1 MKPIYIRPYEAAD
14 YHEICLIH
22 DVARKIELSLAAL
35 DDAFLPFSIA
45 SEREDFFEYPHID
58 VAIVDGKIVAFS
70 AYTDEE
76 LAWLY
81 VSVDHMR
88 QKIGSAM
95 VERALQVAPDINAI
109 EVLVGNEPARKLYES
124 FGFSV
129 REIAGG
135 VMPGNESFPVRV
147 YCMAR
152 TADYN
157 MRSNCFMTMGHVRS
171 SIIE

>member
-1 MKPIYIRPYEAAD
+1 MTPICIRPYEASD
-14 YHEICLIH
+14 YHELCLIH
-22 DVARKIELSLAAL
+22 DAARRIELSLAAL

-45 SEREDFFEYPHID
+45 SKREDFFEYPYID
-58 VAIVDGKIVAFS
+58 VAVLDGKVVAFS
-70 AYTDEE
+70 AYTEEE

-95 VERALQVAPDINAI
+95 VERALQKAPDINAI
-109 EVLVGNEPARKLYES
+109 EVLVGNEPAKKLYAS

-129 REIAGG
+129 RNIAGG

-152 TADYN
+152 K
-157 MRSNCFMTMGHVRS
+157 
-171 SIIE
+171 

>member
-1 MKPIYIRPYEAAD
+1 MKPILIRPYDSSD
-14 YHEICLIH
+14 YNEICLIH
-22 DVARKIELSLAAL
+22 DAARKIELSLASL

-45 SEREDFFEYPHID
+45 SEREDFFEYPYID
-58 VAIVDGKIVAFS
+58 VAITDERIVAFS
-70 AYTDEE
+70 AYTEEE

-81 VSVDHMR
+81 VSADKMR

-95 VERALQVAPDINAI
+95 VANALQKAPDINAI
-109 EVLVGNEPARKLYES
+109 EVLVGNEPAKKLYES

-129 REIAGG
+129 RNIAGG

-152 TADYN
+152 K
-157 MRSNCFMTMGHVRS
+157 
-171 SIIE
+171 

>member
-1 MKPIYIRPYEAAD
+1 MKPISIRPYETSD
-14 YHEICLIH
+14 YNEICLIH
-22 DVARKIELSLAAL
+22 DAARRIELSLASL

-45 SEREDFFEYPHID
+45 SEREDFFAYPYID
-58 VAIVDGKIVAFS
+58 VATIDGKIVAFC
-70 AYTDEE
+70 AYTEEE

-81 VSVDHMR
+81 VSADKMR

-95 VERALQVAPDINAI
+95 VERALQTAPDINAI

-129 REIAGG
+129 RNIAGG

-152 TADYN
+152 K
-157 MRSNCFMTMGHVRS
+157 
-171 SIIE
+171 